1 MRHLYTLFLLLIS
14 YSLLNIVPPRSFA
27 AQPIKVVTTLT
38 LLEDFVRNVGGER
51 VEVRSLLSGLESE
64 HTYTPKPS
72 DIVAVKEAR
81 MLIKIGLGLEV
92 WVDSLIKNASNS
104 RLVVVNTS
112 SGIPLLRSE
121 GIGARQGHIEQIEK
135 MDSNGH
141 DGHLGNPHIWL
152 DPERSKVIIRHITE
166 ALSDIDPEGRN
177 IYLTNQAGYFKKID
191 AMRSKVEDKLR
202 PVKSRKIITH
212 HPAWPY
218 FAQRFKLQIV
228 DNIQLQAGTEP
239 SARHIANIINRIKKE
254 DIRVIV
260 SEPQLNPKVPKSI
273 SEETNAKM
281 IILTPIPGGLP
292 GTGTYIEM
300 MEYNAEQLSSALR

>member
-104 RLVVVNTS
+104 KLVVVNTS

-121 GIGARQGHIEQIEK
+121 EV
-135 MDSNGH
+135 DSHDH

-300 MEYNAEQLSSALR
+300 MEYNAEQLSSAFR